1 MFTVFG
7 ERLDVVQSPQI
18 LFTISSSKKRQTIM
32 VYTLYCIMMNKTND
46 IYSHRNILLL
56 VLLKM
61 HHCYL
66 VLPLNCRRIFMA
78 RQINRLHWG

>member
-32 VYTLYCIMMNKTND
+32 VHFVLYND
-46 IYSHRNILLL
+46 EQN
-56 VLLKM
+56 
-61 HHCYL
+61 
-66 VLPLNCRRIFMA
+66 
-78 RQINRLHWG
+78 